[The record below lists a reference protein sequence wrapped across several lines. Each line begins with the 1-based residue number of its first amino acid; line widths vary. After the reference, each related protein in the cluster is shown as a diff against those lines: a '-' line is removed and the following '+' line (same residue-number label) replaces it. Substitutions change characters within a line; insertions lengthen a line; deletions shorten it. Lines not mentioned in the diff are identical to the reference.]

1 MSGDPTSVPWGGD
14 ERMAVTWR
22 PVGGQLPVT
31 HGSTQSSHT
40 WYGLHVCHP
49 QIPGEALILNV
60 IILGDRAFQEVIK
73 VKLGPMVGL

>member
-1 MSGDPTSVPWGGD
+1 M
-14 ERMAVTWR
+14 
-22 PVGGQLPVT
+22 T

-60 IILGDRAFQEVIK
+60 IILGDRAFKEVIK